1 MYFKGLNFMFYEL
14 YFNKTVI
21 LRKSKKKKA
30 NNLTQCTYFIFVKTK
45 YSKINK
51 KYMIIYIQI
60 KLNISMIY
68 TNMY

>member
-1 MYFKGLNFMFYEL
+1 MFYEL

-21 LRKSKKKKA
+21 LRKSEKKKA
-30 NNLTQCTYFIFVKTK
+30 NNLTQCTYFIFIKTK

-60 KLNISMIY
+60 KLNISIIY

>member
-1 MYFKGLNFMFYEL
+1 MFYEL

-30 NNLTQCTYFIFVKTK
+30 NNLTQCTYFIFIKTK
-45 YSKINK
+45 YSKIHK
-51 KYMIIYIQI
+51 KYMIIYTQI
-60 KLNISMIY
+60 KLNISIIY